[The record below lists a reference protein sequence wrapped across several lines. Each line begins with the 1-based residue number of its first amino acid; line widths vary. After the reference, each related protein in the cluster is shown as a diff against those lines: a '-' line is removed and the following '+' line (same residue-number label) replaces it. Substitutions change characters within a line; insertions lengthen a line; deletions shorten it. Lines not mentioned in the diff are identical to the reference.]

1 MSMAEVYK
9 VKQAVDKLNKMIEVG
24 NFSEEEK
31 KKMKFSYDKLKR
43 WSREQVIESNFDG
56 KSYFIPETEFEKIH
70 RINMLL
76 HIDGK
81 TLEQAKRELMV
92 DGLIEKE
99 KESEEQKRYQDFMDQ
114 VMNKYNEE
122 SFKPIKEN
130 ISNMN
135 HDMNKQM
142 EVMLQQ
148 ICLLTSEVKDL
159 KKIIGD
165 QQLLLENQTPL
176 LLEDKI
182 STEEQTKIEEE
193 TKKQVAAAVTEQTE
207 TITKEMEELKKTV
220 QQQQLLLEKQENE
233 KTTENKKRK
242 GFFSRMFSK
251 EK

>member
-1 MSMAEVYK
+1 MAEVYK

-43 WSREQVIESNFDG
+43 WSREQIINSNFDG

-70 RINMLL
+70 RINMLI
-76 HIDGK
+76 HMDGK

-99 KESEEQKRYQDFMDQ
+99 KESEEQKRYQNFMDQ

-122 SFKPIKEN
+122 SFEPIKQN

-142 EVMLQQ
+142 EAMFQQ
-148 ICLLTSEVKDL
+148 ICLLTDEVKDL

-165 QQLLLENQTPL
+165 QQLLLENQAPI
-176 LLEDKI
+176 LLEDKT
-182 STEEQTKIEEE
+182 STEDQSKTEEE
-193 TKKQVAAAVTEQTE
+193 TQKQIAVAVNKETESFA
-207 TITKEMEELKKTV
+207 KEMEELKKTV

-242 GFFSRMFSK
+242 GFFSRIFSGDN
-251 EK
+251 